1 MNELREWRGKRMKK
15 KYIVIPAAALALL
28 GIGTGAVLANDKI
41 KLIDDKVVIEAGT
54 KMDLDISKYVDVPK
68 SKLKKLKIDTSKVD
82 TSKVGE
88 YEMTVTYKEQV
99 LKLKVKVT
107 DTLAP
112 VIEKPKKA
120 LKAKV
125 GEEVFIEKMALSVK
139 EASDYTLTF
148 EDGKNVTVFDTP
160 GKVKKK
166 VIATDIYNN
175 TSEIE
180 LTFKVADENA
190 PVFEGYGTKDR
201 TVYLENG
208 VDLMDGVFAK
218 DAEDGD
224 LTDKIKV
231 SKVDTSTLGEKEVT
245 YTVEDST
252 GNVSTLTIKLTIE
265 SVLEELDQTMYAT
278 TAVSIRSTSSAEGEK
293 LGDLSFAQEV
303 HVTGRDK
310 NTGWYRIEHD
320 GGVAWVS
327 DSYLSDSK
335 PTVQTPS
342 NNQQSAS
349 AGKSKATAAD
359 SNCAADCNCDCG
371 SDCDC
376 ASDCATDCQADCDCS
391 VCNGEC
397 GSFEVNGVN
406 YDVCYDGW

>member
-1 MNELREWRGKRMKK
+1 MERKRTQK

-252 GNVSTLTIKLTIE
+252 GNVSTLTIKLMIE

-335 PTVQTPS
+335 PTVRTPS

-349 AGKSKATAAD
+349 ASQSKAAAD
-359 SNCAADCNCDCG
+359 SNCAADCNCDC
-371 SDCDC
+371 
-376 ASDCATDCQADCDCS
+376 DCATDCQADCDCYTNC
-391 VCNGEC
+391 VCDDCDFCDC
-397 GSFEVNGVN
+397 GDCWVS
-406 YDVCYDGW
+406 Y

>member
-1 MNELREWRGKRMKK
+1 MERKRTKK
-15 KYIVIPAAALALL
+15 KYIVISAAALDLL
-28 GIGTGAVLANDKI
+28 GISTGAVLANDKI

-99 LKLKVKVT
+99 LTLKVKVT

-148 EDGKNVTVFDTP
+148 EDGKNMTVFDTS

-278 TAVSIRSTSSAEGEK
+278 TAVSIRSTSSAKGEK

-303 HVTGRDK
+303 HVIGRDK
-310 NTGWYRIEHD
+310 NTGWYRIEHE
-320 GGVAWVS
+320 GGSAWVS

-335 PTVQTPS
+335 PTVRTPS

-349 AGKSKATAAD
+349 AGKSKAAAAD

-376 ASDCATDCQADCDCS
+376 ATDCQADCVCADCDCS
-391 VCNGEC
+391 ACEPATDCLNCDDSVTFCDC
-397 GSFEVNGVN
+397 GDCWIGF
-406 YDVCYDGW
+406 

>member
-1 MNELREWRGKRMKK
+1 MKK

-99 LKLKVKVT
+99 LKLKVRVT

-166 VIATDIYNN
+166 VIRNRC
-175 TSEIE
+175 
-180 LTFKVADENA
+180 L
-190 PVFEGYGTKDR
+190 
-201 TVYLENG
+201 
-208 VDLMDGVFAK
+208 
-218 DAEDGD
+218 
-224 LTDKIKV
+224 
-231 SKVDTSTLGEKEVT
+231 
-245 YTVEDST
+245 
-252 GNVSTLTIKLTIE
+252 
-265 SVLEELDQTMYAT
+265 
-278 TAVSIRSTSSAEGEK
+278 
-293 LGDLSFAQEV
+293 
-303 HVTGRDK
+303 
-310 NTGWYRIEHD
+310 
-320 GGVAWVS
+320 
-327 DSYLSDSK
+327 
-335 PTVQTPS
+335 
-342 NNQQSAS
+342 
-349 AGKSKATAAD
+349 
-359 SNCAADCNCDCG
+359 
-371 SDCDC
+371 
-376 ASDCATDCQADCDCS
+376 
-391 VCNGEC
+391 
-397 GSFEVNGVN
+397 
-406 YDVCYDGW
+406 

>member
-1 MNELREWRGKRMKK
+1 
-15 KYIVIPAAALALL
+15 
-28 GIGTGAVLANDKI
+28 
-41 KLIDDKVVIEAGT
+41 
-54 KMDLDISKYVDVPK
+54 
-68 SKLKKLKIDTSKVD
+68 
-82 TSKVGE
+82 
-88 YEMTVTYKEQV
+88 
-99 LKLKVKVT
+99 
-107 DTLAP
+107 
-112 VIEKPKKA
+112 
-120 LKAKV
+120 
-125 GEEVFIEKMALSVK
+125 
-139 EASDYTLTF
+139 
-148 EDGKNVTVFDTP
+148 
-160 GKVKKK
+160 
-166 VIATDIYNN
+166 
-175 TSEIE
+175 
-180 LTFKVADENA
+180 
-190 PVFEGYGTKDR
+190 
-201 TVYLENG
+201 
-208 VDLMDGVFAK
+208 MDGAFAK

-278 TAVSIRSTSSAEGEK
+278 TAVSIRSISSAEGEK

-320 GGVAWVS
+320 GGSAWVS

-335 PTVQTPS
+335 PTVRTPS

-349 AGKSKATAAD
+349 ASQSKAAAAD

-376 ASDCATDCQADCDCS
+376 ATDCQADCVCADCDCS
-391 VCNGEC
+391 ACEPATDCSNCDDSVTFCDC
-397 GSFEVNGVN
+397 GDCWIGF
-406 YDVCYDGW
+406 

>member
-1 MNELREWRGKRMKK
+1 
-15 KYIVIPAAALALL
+15 
-28 GIGTGAVLANDKI
+28 
-41 KLIDDKVVIEAGT
+41 
-54 KMDLDISKYVDVPK
+54 MDLDISKYVDVPK

-166 VIATDIYNN
+166 VIATDVYNN

-335 PTVQTPS
+335 PTVRTPS

-349 AGKSKATAAD
+349 ASQSKAAAD

-376 ASDCATDCQADCDCS
+376 ASDCQANCATDCDSNCSDGVYIGTDENGNPVSIPCGDVQDC
-391 VCNGEC
+391 
-397 GSFEVNGVN
+397 
-406 YDVCYDGW
+406 GW

>member
-1 MNELREWRGKRMKK
+1 
-15 KYIVIPAAALALL
+15 
-28 GIGTGAVLANDKI
+28 
-41 KLIDDKVVIEAGT
+41 
-54 KMDLDISKYVDVPK
+54 
-68 SKLKKLKIDTSKVD
+68 
-82 TSKVGE
+82 
-88 YEMTVTYKEQV
+88 MTVTYKEQV

-166 VIATDIYNN
+166 VIATDVYNN

-231 SKVDTSTLGEKEVT
+231 SKVDTSTFRRKRSYIYSRGQYGKCKHL
-245 YTVEDST
+245 
-252 GNVSTLTIKLTIE
+252 N
-265 SVLEELDQTMYAT
+265 DQTDDREC
-278 TAVSIRSTSSAEGEK
+278 IRRT
-293 LGDLSFAQEV
+293 
-303 HVTGRDK
+303 
-310 NTGWYRIEHD
+310 
-320 GGVAWVS
+320 
-327 DSYLSDSK
+327 
-335 PTVQTPS
+335 
-342 NNQQSAS
+342 
-349 AGKSKATAAD
+349 
-359 SNCAADCNCDCG
+359 G
-371 SDCDC
+371 SDHVCDYGSEHPKYLQC
-376 ASDCATDCQADCDCS
+376 RGREIRRLILRTGSP
-391 VCNGEC
+391 CNRTG
-397 GSFEVNGVN
+397 
-406 YDVCYDGW
+406 

>member
-1 MNELREWRGKRMKK
+1 MERKRTQK

-99 LKLKVKVT
+99 LKLKVRVT

-112 VIEKPKKA
+112 VIEKPQKA

-148 EDGKNVTVFDTP
+148 EDGKTVTVFDNP

-218 DAEDGD
+218 DARTE
-224 LTDKIKV
+224 
-231 SKVDTSTLGEKEVT
+231 TSR
-245 YTVEDST
+245 
-252 GNVSTLTIKLTIE
+252 
-265 SVLEELDQTMYAT
+265 
-278 TAVSIRSTSSAEGEK
+278 IRSKSAKSIPPPWERKK
-293 LGDLSFAQEV
+293 LLI
-303 HVTGRDK
+303 R
-310 NTGWYRIEHD
+310 
-320 GGVAWVS
+320 
-327 DSYLSDSK
+327 
-335 PTVQTPS
+335 
-342 NNQQSAS
+342 
-349 AGKSKATAAD
+349 
-359 SNCAADCNCDCG
+359 
-371 SDCDC
+371 
-376 ASDCATDCQADCDCS
+376 
-391 VCNGEC
+391 
-397 GSFEVNGVN
+397 
-406 YDVCYDGW
+406 